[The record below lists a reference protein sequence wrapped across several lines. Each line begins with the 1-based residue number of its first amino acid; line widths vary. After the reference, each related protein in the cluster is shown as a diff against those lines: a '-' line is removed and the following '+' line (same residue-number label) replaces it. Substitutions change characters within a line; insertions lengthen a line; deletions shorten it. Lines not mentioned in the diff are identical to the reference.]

1 MIKVLDAWAVLAWL
15 RGEGAAAKRVR
26 LLLRS
31 AVQKKIR
38 LRLSLINL
46 GEVYYN
52 TAKTIGEARAEA
64 VVKQLRL
71 APISFVSVS
80 ESLVLKAATLKA
92 HFPISYADA
101 FAAATA
107 REENA
112 ILVTGDRDF
121 KVLEK
126 ERIVSVDWLS

>member
-1 MIKVLDAWAVLAWL
+1 MLGAWAVLAWL
-15 RGEGAAAKRVR
+15 RGEGAEAKRVR

-31 AVQKKIR
+31 AAKKKIR
-38 LRLSLINL
+38 LLLSLINL

-52 TAKTIGEARAEA
+52 TAKMIGEARADTIL
-64 VVKQLRL
+64 KQLRL

-80 ESLVLKAATLKA
+80 ESLVLKAARLKA
-92 HFPISYADA
+92 HFPVSYADA

-107 REENA
+107 GEENA

-126 ERIVSVDWLS
+126 ERVVSVD